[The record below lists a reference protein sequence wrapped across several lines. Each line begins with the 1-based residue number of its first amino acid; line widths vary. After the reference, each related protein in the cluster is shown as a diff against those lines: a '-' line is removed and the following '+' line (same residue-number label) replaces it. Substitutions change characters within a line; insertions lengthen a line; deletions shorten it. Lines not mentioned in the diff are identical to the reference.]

1 MKTIIFIN
9 NIYHKYDYERL
20 SCEVMQLEWYCKKKN
35 RKVYKVM
42 IANNEEELEKIKE
55 YLQTTNDITYGDGI
69 LTLEISDIAREDR
82 TIKEFILSLC
92 SRGIK
97 FRAFHEYFNTENEK
111 EKDILLGCLDIFISI
126 SR

>member
-20 SCEVMQLEWYCKKKN
+20 SCEIMQLEWYCKKKN

-55 YLQTTNDITYGDGI
+55 YLQTTNDLIEEDGI
-69 LTLEISDIAREDR
+69 LTLEISDIAKDDR

-92 SRGIK
+92 NRGIK
-97 FRAFHEYFNTENEK
+97 FRAFHECFNTENEK
-111 EKDILLGCLDIFISI
+111 EKNLLLHCLDMTLTFDT
-126 SR
+126 